1 MRLDSN
7 VAGGVIGQQSLE
19 ADAEKENRT
28 HKVERPLAI
37 LKKKNVSQFYGNF
50 GELQDCLEEWECHH
64 CHYHHQSS
72 QSSSFISN
80 LFASQQLRTYYI
92 V

>member
-7 VAGGVIGQQSLE
+7 VAGDVIGQQSLE

-37 LKKKNVSQFYGNF
+37 LKKKMYPSFMGILENYKIAWKNGNVITVITITN
-50 GELQDCLEEWECHH
+50 HH
-64 CHYHHQSS
+64 SLHHLLV
-72 QSSSFISN
+72 IYLHPSN
-80 LFASQQLRTYYI
+80 
-92 V
+92 

>member
-37 LKKKNVSQFYGNF
+37 LKKKCIPV
-50 GELQDCLEEWECHH
+50 LWEFWRITRLLGRMGM
-64 CHYHHQSS
+64 SS
-72 QSSSFISN
+72 PSLPSPIITVFII
-80 LFASQQLRTYYI
+80 Y
-92 V
+92 